1 MVRIN
6 KLAKD
11 LGFKNSF
18 LIEKCQEY
26 GFADI
31 KHHANA
37 LTDEQVSLL
46 RSKLV
51 DGAEQ
56 SVSVKEKSDTP
67 KAKKISTEKKDVDA
81 DKAAPKN
88 AEAVPVRR
96 RIPLWKQ
103 KAREDL
109 IKGRWKEVTKVSQ
122 QKRPR
127 RFEKRTTK
135 EVPKEQAVVPHKE
148 KRVRSR

>member
-26 GFADI
+26 GFANI

-37 LTDEQVSLL
+37 LTDEQVDLL

-51 DGAEQ
+51 KRAEQ
-56 SVSVKEKSDTP
+56 DVAVKEKPVTP
-67 KAKKISTEKKDVDA
+67 KAKKVSAEKKDEGPLKTVS
-81 DKAAPKN
+81 K
-88 AEAVPVRR
+88 ETESAV
-96 RIPLWKQ
+96 
-103 KAREDL
+103 
-109 IKGRWKEVTKVSQ
+109 
-122 QKRPR
+122 
-127 RFEKRTTK
+127 
-135 EVPKEQAVVPHKE
+135 
-148 KRVRSR
+148 

>member
-1 MVRIN
+1 MSQGVFFVMVRIN
-6 KLAKD
+6 KLSKD

-26 GFADI
+26 GFVNI

-37 LTDEQVSLL
+37 LTDEQVDLL

-51 DGAEQ
+51 KGAEQ
-56 SVSVKEKSDTP
+56 DVAVKEKPVTP
-67 KAKKISTEKKDVDA
+67 KVKKAGAGKKDKDSV
-81 DKAAPKN
+81 K
-88 AEAVPVRR
+88 AVPKESESTVRR

-103 KAREDL
+103 KAREEL

-127 RFEKRTTK
+127 RFEK
-135 EVPKEQAVVPHKE
+135 
-148 KRVRSR
+148 KRRRLL